1 MNETILKNK
10 TALITGATAG
20 IGKATALM
28 LAAEGCHIVICG
40 RRKDKL
46 ESLIQELAQFEVMVT
61 TLCFDIRN
69 FTETQQAVASLINNN
84 HKIDI
89 LINNAGLAAGLS
101 KFYEGEINDWERM
114 IDTNIKGLLY
124 ISRLIAPT
132 MIKNGSGHIV
142 NVGSIAAKEVYDNGN
157 VYCGTKHMVDALN
170 LAMRR
175 ELAEHNIKV
184 SAVHPGAVE
193 TEFSLVR
200 FNGDQSKAK
209 AVYDGFENLLA
220 EDIADGIVY
229 MLTRPN
235 RVNINE
241 MTIMPKAQ
249 PVASVIHRNK
259 GL

>member
-1 MNETILKNK
+1 MNENNLTHK

-20 IGKATALM
+20 IGKATATM
-28 LAAEGCHIVICG
+28 LAGLGCHIIICG
-40 RRKDKL
+40 RRQERLVEIK
-46 ESLIQELAQFEVMVT
+46 QELSQYNVNIT
-61 TLCFDIRN
+61 TLCFDIRDLN
-69 FTETQQAVASLINNN
+69 ETQNALKEVVNAGL
-84 HKIDI
+84 KIDI
-89 LINNAGLAAGLS
+89 LVNNAGLAAGLS
-101 KFYEGEINDWERM
+101 KFYEGDIDDWERM

-124 ISRLIAPT
+124 MSRLIAPE

-193 TEFSLVR
+193 TEFSIVR
-200 FNGDQSKAK
+200 FNGNDTKAK
-209 AVYDGFENLLA
+209 AVYDGFENLTA

-229 MLTRPN
+229 MLTRPD

>member
-1 MNETILKNK
+1 MNEVKLNNK
-10 TALITGATAG
+10 TALVTGATSG
-20 IGKATALM
+20 IGEATAKH
-28 LAAEGCHIVICG
+28 LASLGCNLVLCG
-40 RRKDKL
+40 RRAEKL
-46 ESLIQELAQFEVMVT
+46 ASLKMELAHYQINII
-61 TLCFDIRN
+61 TLCFDICDYN
-69 FTETQQAVASLINNN
+69 ETQNSINQLFDAGIT
-84 HKIDI
+84 IDI

-101 KFYEGEINDWERM
+101 KIYEGEINDWERM

-124 ISRLIAPT
+124 MTRLISPK
-132 MIKNGSGHIV
+132 MIANGSGHII

-170 LAMRR
+170 LSMRR

-200 FNGDQSKAK
+200 FNGNESKAK
-209 AVYDGFENLLA
+209 AVYEGFENLLP
-220 EDIADGIVY
+220 EDIADGIIY
-229 MLTRPN
+229 MLTRPH

-249 PVASVIHRNK
+249 PVASVIYRNK

>member
-1 MNETILKNK
+1 MNENILNNK

-20 IGKATALM
+20 IGRATALM
-28 LAAEGCHIVICG
+28 LADRGCHVVICG
-40 RRKDKL
+40 RRIEKL
-46 ESLIQELAQFEVMVT
+46 EELKQELSRFSINNRS
-61 TLCFDIRN
+61 LCFDIRDLK
-69 FTETQQAVASLINNN
+69 ETQKAIEQLIQTGT
-84 HKIDI
+84 KIDI

-101 KFYEGEINDWERM
+101 KFYEADINDWERM

-124 ISRLIAPT
+124 ISRIIAPE

-200 FNGDQSKAK
+200 FNGDDGKAK
-209 AVYDGFENLLA
+209 AVYDGFENLLP

-229 MLTRPN
+229 MLTRPD

-241 MTIMPKAQ
+241 ITIMPKAQ